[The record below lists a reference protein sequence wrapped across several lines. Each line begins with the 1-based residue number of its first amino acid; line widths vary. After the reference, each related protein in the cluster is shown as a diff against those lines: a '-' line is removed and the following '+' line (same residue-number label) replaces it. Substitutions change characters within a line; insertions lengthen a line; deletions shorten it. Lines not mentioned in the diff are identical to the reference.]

1 VSVAIHFTTRT
12 TGNLFGIYLGLIEV
26 VLLLT
31 YLCPITTSLN
41 CITMSEDASLIA
53 GGFSESYVKI
63 WSLKGEKLRSLKNNI
78 TPAKVND
85 CKRPSLMT

>member
-1 VSVAIHFTTRT
+1 
-12 TGNLFGIYLGLIEV
+12 
-26 VLLLT
+26 
-31 YLCPITTSLN
+31 
-41 CITMSEDASLIA
+41 MSEDTSLIA

-85 CKRPSLMT
+85 CKQPLLSEAIKRIARG

>member
-1 VSVAIHFTTRT
+1 MSVAIHFTTRT
-12 TGNLFGIYLGLIEV
+12 TGNILFYLYLGFIEV
-26 VLLLT
+26 VPLLT
-31 YLCPITTSLN
+31 YLCPIKTSLN
-41 CITMSEDASLIA
+41 CITISEDASLIA

-85 CKRPSLMT
+85 CK